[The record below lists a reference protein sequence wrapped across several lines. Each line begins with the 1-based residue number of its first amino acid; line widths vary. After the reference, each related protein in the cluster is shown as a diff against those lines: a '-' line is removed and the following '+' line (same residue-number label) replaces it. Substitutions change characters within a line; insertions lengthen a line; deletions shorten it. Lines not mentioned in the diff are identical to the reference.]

1 MRYLEISTGPWS
13 EEPLPWW
20 CRILQKVIPATNPDL
35 EKFYP
40 QARKWW
46 LEIDDDGKP
55 LREIGFIA
63 ENEPIVLGPIG
74 RNYGFLVDSSD
85 NWKDSEEDSAE
96 AKREFEKMWQALSQ
110 QFSNLEQ

>member
-1 MRYLEISTGPWS
+1 MENEMRYLEISTGPWS

-20 CRILQKVIPATNPDL
+20 CRILQKVIP
-35 EKFYP
+35 
-40 QARKWW
+40 
-46 LEIDDDGKP
+46 
-55 LREIGFIA
+55 